1 MSNNRLDESTI
12 RRFMG
17 LAGIQPLG
25 ENFLDRL
32 QEEEPEEAPMD
43 DMAAEEPPMDAEP
56 APEMDAE
63 PAPEATEAATEIA
76 QDVADAVADAMTTA
90 LGKHGVTVS
99 ADSGDAEAP
108 MDVEPELDAEPAP
121 EAPEDAMAAEEPALE
136 EGAEETTTETTETEE
151 ETLEE
156 ETPKDDAL
164 TQLEAV
170 ANELEKK
177 EEVVQ
182 EVARRVVER
191 LLNTIQK

>member
-63 PAPEATEAATEIA
+63 PAPEAPEAATEIA
-76 QDVADAVADAMTTA
+76 QDGADAVADAMTTA

-121 EAPEDAMAAEEPALE
+121 EAPEDAMV
-136 EGAEETTTETTETEE
+136 AEETTTETTETEE

-182 EVARRVVER
+182 EVARRVVKR

>member
-1 MSNNRLDESTI
+1 MSKNRLDESTI

-32 QEEEPEEAPMD
+32 QEEEPEEVPMD

-63 PAPEATEAATEIA
+63 
-76 QDVADAVADAMTTA
+76 
-90 LGKHGVTVS
+90 
-99 ADSGDAEAP
+99 
-108 MDVEPELDAEPAP
+108 
-121 EAPEDAMAAEEPALE
+121 EPALE
-136 EGAEETTTETTETEE
+136 ETANTTEAEE

-156 ETPKDDAL
+156 NTPEDDAL
-164 TQLEAV
+164 TQLETV
-170 ANELEKK
+170 TNDLEEK

-182 EVARRVVER
+182 EVARRVVKR
-191 LLNTIQK
+191 LLDTIQK

>member
-1 MSNNRLDESTI
+1 MSKNRLDESTI

-32 QEEEPEEAPMD
+32 QEEEPEEVPMD

-63 PAPEATEAATEIA
+63 PAPEAGEAAAEIA
-76 QDVADAVADAMTTA
+76 QDVASAVADAMTQA
-90 LGKHGVTVS
+90 LSKHGVTV
-99 ADSGDAEAP
+99 DAGEGGEEMAP
-108 MDVEPELDAEPAP
+108 VEEPAPEMEPPMDAEPAP
-121 EAPEDAMAAEEPALE
+121 EMDAEEPALE
-136 EGAEETTTETTETEE
+136 ETANTTEAEE

-156 ETPKDDAL
+156 NTPEDDAL
-164 TQLEAV
+164 TQLETV
-170 ANELEKK
+170 TNDLEEK

-182 EVARRVVER
+182 EVARRVVKR
-191 LLNTIQK
+191 LLDTIQK